1 MLAQTF
7 AGYFPRLDALTPSQK
22 DKLTGLVFCNRA
34 GQDSVTI
41 VTKDLTCISSIVG
54 SSAAAHLEDGAK
66 KYGVDLES
74 VGTDTL
80 RLYADY
86 RQQGVEL
93 IGYYINSDGSVSQT
107 KTYNKISSDETAIER
122 RDTSGVLLGT
132 EDGEVK
138 CDKSEWTGP
147 SVLSDRAE
155 ASGLTH
161 WYTRKT
167 TKDQT
172 YLVVFK

>member
-1 MLAQTF
+1 VLAETF
-7 AGYFPRLDALTPSQK
+7 AGHFPRLDALTQAQK
-22 DKLTGLVFCNRA
+22 DALTGLVFCNRA

-41 VTKDLTCISSIVG
+41 VTKDLACISSIVG
-54 SSAAAHLEDGAK
+54 SSASARLSDGAK

-93 IGYYINSDGSVSQT
+93 IGYYINADGSLAQT
-107 KTYNKISSDETAIER
+107 KVYNKVSAEETTIER
-122 RDTSGVLLGT
+122 RDASGKLLGS
-132 EDGEVK
+132 EDGEVR
-138 CDKSEWTGP
+138 CGRGEWTG
-147 SVLSDRAE
+147 SSALADKAE
-155 ASGLTH
+155 ASGMTH

-167 TKDQT
+167 NKDQT
-172 YLVVFK
+172 YLVIFR

>member
-1 MLAQTF
+1 MLAETF

-22 DKLTGLVFCNRA
+22 EKLTGLVFCNRD

-41 VTKDLTCISSIVG
+41 VTNDLACISSIVG

-74 VGTDTL
+74 VGTDAL

-93 IGYYINSDGSVSQT
+93 VGYYINANGSVAQT
-107 KTYNKISSDETAIER
+107 KTYNKISSAQTAIER
-122 RDTSGVLLGT
+122 RDASGDLLGA

-138 CDKSEWTGP
+138 CERSDWTGP
-147 SVLSDRAE
+147 PALADKAE
-155 ASGLTH
+155 ASGMTH

-167 TKDQT
+167 NKAQT